1 MGRCAE
7 FVLLREFRF
16 VPHGSSPQFPL
27 HLQVLSSG
35 LLSAAPGSVDTGG
48 SVVNLLS
55 PGAVSVVVG
64 GFTVAVVAAVCFP
77 GLATIRRFLAGS
89 PSPLSPCVSVVFKLL
104 DLRPCVQLEDL
115 RFVVPPSIDPS
126 VSDELTGA
134 CFFLPACFVLILL
147 WKLETLFYVLH
158 NFMHQ
163 GPLRRVPLQH
173 SRRDD
178 LRGLVVSVWQ
188 SFWKRRHT

>member
-27 HLQVLSSG
+27 RLQVWSSG
-35 LLSAAPGSVDTGG
+35 LLSAVPGSVDTGG

-89 PSPLSPCVSVVFKLL
+89 PSPLSLCVPVVFKLP
-104 DLRPCVQLEDL
+104 DVRPSAELEDL

-126 VSDELTGA
+126 VSDEPTGT
-134 CFFLPACFVLILL
+134 CFFFLHVSSSSSCGNVKLCSTYSTTSCIKGRFAGSHCNILAAM
-147 WKLETLFYVLH
+147 TF
-158 NFMHQ
+158 
-163 GPLRRVPLQH
+163 GG
-173 SRRDD
+173 S
-178 LRGLVVSVWQ
+178 
-188 SFWKRRHT
+188 SFPPGNRFG